1 MNKKGISIILS
12 ASILTALTLVIGV
25 ALLTITGLIPTIE
38 KPIQLQMIGKVSN
51 NEIILTH
58 VSGDTVNLG
67 NVIIKTRIT
76 SGIYSGA
83 IYEIPM
89 SDLQTSAKING
100 EPAYESWNW
109 KSWKVG
115 DTLTIPLSKAFATS
129 MYGLMAPKSGD
140 QFTIEI
146 YYKGQVVNSCSITM
160 P

>member
-12 ASILTALTLVIGV
+12 ASILAALTLVIGV
-25 ALLTITGLIPTIE
+25 ALLTVTGLIPTIE
-38 KPIQLQMIGKVSN
+38 KPIQFQIIGKVSN

-58 VSGDTVNLG
+58 VSGDSVNIG

-76 SGIYSGA
+76 SGMYSGA
-83 IYEIPM
+83 IYEIPT
-89 SDLQTSAKING
+89 SDLQTSARING
-100 EPAYESWNW
+100 ESVYESWTW
-109 KSWKVG
+109 KSFRVG
-115 DTLTIPLSKAFATS
+115 DTLTIPVDKAFATS

-146 YYKGQVVNSCSITM
+146 YYKGQVVSSCSITM